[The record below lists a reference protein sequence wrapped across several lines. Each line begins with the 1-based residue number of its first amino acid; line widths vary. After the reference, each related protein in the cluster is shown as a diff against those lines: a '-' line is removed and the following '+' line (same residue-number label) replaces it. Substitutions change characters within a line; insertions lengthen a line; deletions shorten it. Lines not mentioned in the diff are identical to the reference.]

1 MSDSLP
7 QAGSSIIC
15 VSIGRGRHKH
25 MIAEHKH
32 LAERGAK
39 LVELRLD
46 YIATPVNL
54 RRLIPE
60 RPCPVVITCRR
71 ERDGGKWLKPEED
84 RLMLLRQAIAAGV
97 EYVDLEEDIAAK
109 IPRYGKTKRIISHHN
124 FHETPEDLAGLHAK
138 LAALDADIVKIATM
152 AHSPRDNTRLL
163 QLSKSAKVPTIA
175 LGMGEIGTPSRVLA
189 AKFGAPLSYATF
201 HAERNLAP
209 GQISFDQMRELYRYE
224 QINDETEFFGVIAD
238 PVAHSLSPHIHNAAF
253 AAAGLNKVYLP
264 FRVPQEHLKQF
275 LADCPS
281 LGVKGLSVTIPH
293 KEEVIELLEKADDAT
308 REIGACNTLAW
319 REGKLHGYNTDARA
333 AMASLDHLFGGD
345 ENESGLRGKL
355 VLLLGAGGVSRAI
368 AYGLS
373 RRGADVLIASRTEG
387 RAEELAQRFKC
398 RSLPWNMRHSQKVDL
413 IVNGTPL
420 GMHPNLD
427 ESPVDQRFL
436 AHEMSVFDTVYNPEQ
451 TLLIKQAR
459 EVGCRTITGVDMFV
473 AQAALQYKVFTGQT
487 PPVDLMR
494 TVVRRTISAVRA

>member
-1 MSDSLP
+1 
-7 QAGSSIIC
+7 
-15 VSIGRGRHKH
+15 

-54 RRLIPE
+54 RRLLPE
-60 RPCPVVITCRR
+60 RPCPVVVTCRR
-71 ERDGGKWLKPEED
+71 ERDGGKWLRPEEE
-84 RLMLLRQAIAAGV
+84 RLMILRQAIATGV
-97 EYVDLEEDIAAK
+97 EYVDLEDDIAGK
-109 IPRYGKTKRIISHHN
+109 IPRFGKTKRIVSYHN
-124 FHETPEDLAGLHAK
+124 FQETPDDLAGLHAR

-152 AHSPRDNTRLL
+152 AHSPHDNARLL
-163 QLSKSAKVPTIA
+163 QLSRSAKVPTVA

-189 AKFGAPLSYATF
+189 ARFGAPLSYATF

-209 GQISFDQMRELYRYE
+209 GQLSFDQMREMYRYE
-224 QINDETEFFGVIAD
+224 QINADTEFFGVIAD

-264 FRVPQEHLKQF
+264 FRVPREHLKTF
-275 LADCPS
+275 LDDCQA
-281 LGVKGLSVTIPH
+281 LDVKGLSVTIPH
-293 KEEVIELLEKADDAT
+293 KEEVVELLDKADDAT
-308 REIGACNTLAW
+308 QEIGACNTLLF
-319 REGKLHGYNTDARA
+319 RDGKRLGYNTDARA
-333 AMASLDHLFGGD
+333 AMAGLDHLFGGN
-345 ENESGLRGKL
+345 ESESGLRGKQ

-373 RRGADVLIASRTEG
+373 RRGADVLIASRTDA
-387 RAEELAQRFKC
+387 RAEDLANRFKC
-398 RSLPWNMRHSQKVDL
+398 RTLPWNMRHSQKVDL
-413 IVNGTPL
+413 VVNGTPL

-436 AHEMSVFDTVYNPEQ
+436 GHEMTVFDTVYNPEQ

-459 EVGCRTITGVDMFV
+459 EVGCRTITGIDMFV
-473 AQAALQYKVFTGQT
+473 GQAALQYKLFTGQA
-487 PPVDLMR
+487 PPVELMR
-494 TVVRRTISAVRA
+494 TVVRRTISAARV